1 MTTINIADFKV
12 STGVGFGTSGIRD
25 LNEKLTDRTVYIYT
39 KAFLSHCRDLGEFNS
54 NSKVVIAGD
63 LRKSTPRI
71 MRAVA
76 KGIEDIGGVVINCG
90 LIPTPAVTY
99 MGVKNNWQSI
109 MITGSHIPDD
119 RNGIKYNLAKR
130 EVLKSDEEAISNS
143 IVEIDDQLFNN
154 DGSFV
159 SQYEL
164 PPKTVEAYN
173 EYLERYLGFFD
184 NNLLRGKRIGVW
196 GHSAVGRDM
205 YVDILQKLGAEVEK
219 IEYSY
224 DTFVPIDTDAVNE
237 TTMANMKKWDDEH
250 SLDYVISTDG
260 DGDRPLLTDEH
271 GNQIRSELLPL
282 FASKYLRVEAVG
294 CTMTACT
301 VAEKYGVFKDIIRT
315 KVGSPYIV
323 EAMIELQNRGYT
335 RVAGYEL
342 NGGFLVGT
350 NLELNGKKLLAL
362 PTRDALLPILATIAL
377 SIEEQTPLS
386 TLVENLPDR
395 FTYSSSIKGIPTDKS
410 MAILANWEKYKSDLV
425 EIYGQIVDVNLLDGL
440 RLTFAN
446 GDIVHFRPSKNAP
459 EFRDYTDSE
468 TYERAKDISDKAI
481 ELIKKWTEYTA

>member
-39 KAFLSHCRDLGEFNS
+39 KAFLSHCKDLREFDS
-54 NSKVVIAGD
+54 DSKVVIAGD

-76 KGIEDIGGVVINCG
+76 KGIEDMGGVVINCG

-109 MITGSHIPDD
+109 MVTGSHIPDD

-143 IVEIDDQLFNN
+143 VVEIDDNLF
-154 DGSFV
+154 DEEGAFVGS
-159 SQYEL
+159 YDL
-164 PPKTVEAYN
+164 PTESDEAYS
-173 EYLERYLGFFD
+173 EYLKRYLDFFD
-184 NNLLRGKRIGVW
+184 NSLLKDKKIGVW

-205 YVDILQKLGAEVEK
+205 YVDVLQKLGASVVK

-224 DTFVPIDTDAVNE
+224 DVFVPIDTDAVNE
-237 TTMANMKKWDDEH
+237 TTMANMKNWDNEY

-260 DGDRPLLTDEH
+260 DGDRPLLTDEN

-282 FASKYLRVEAVG
+282 FASKFLEIEAVG
-294 CTMTACT
+294 CTLTACT
-301 VAEKYGVFKDIIRT
+301 VAEKYGVFKDVIRT

-323 EAMIELQNRGYT
+323 EAMIELQKKGYSH
-335 RVAGYEL
+335 VAGYEL

-350 NLELNGKKLLAL
+350 DIVLDNKKLLAL

-377 SIEEQTPLS
+377 SITSKTPLS
-386 TLVENLPDR
+386 SLVEKLPKR
-395 FTYSSSIKGIPTDKS
+395 YTYSSSIKGIPTDKS
-410 MAILANWEKYKSDLV
+410 LAILANWEKYESDLV
-425 EIYGQIVDVNLLDGL
+425 QIYGEIVDVNLLDGL
-440 RLTFAN
+440 RLTFGN

-459 EFRDYTDSE
+459 EFRDYTDSNS
-468 TYERAKDISDKAI
+468 YERAKEISDKAI
-481 ELIKKWTEYTA
+481 DLIKKWTS